1 MRLNFKIPQLDL
13 VKFFLKTN
21 FKSILNIALILFI
34 LYWVI
39 YILTPRVTM
48 STESKQKLDSLN
60 IAIKTI
66 ELQQKKLD
74 SNITVYTKEVEK
86 IDTHIEHLKTEK
98 TIIKEIYHEK
108 IDAID
113 HYTDAELDEF
123 FAKRYGYNPR

>member
-1 MRLNFKIPQLDL
+1 
-13 VKFFLKTN
+13 
-21 FKSILNIALILFI
+21 
-34 LYWVI
+34 
-39 YILTPRVTM
+39 M

-86 IDTHIEHLKTEK
+86 IDTRIQHLKTEK

-113 HYTDAELDEF
+113 QYSDAELDEF
-123 FAKRYGYNPR
+123 FAKRYGHNPR